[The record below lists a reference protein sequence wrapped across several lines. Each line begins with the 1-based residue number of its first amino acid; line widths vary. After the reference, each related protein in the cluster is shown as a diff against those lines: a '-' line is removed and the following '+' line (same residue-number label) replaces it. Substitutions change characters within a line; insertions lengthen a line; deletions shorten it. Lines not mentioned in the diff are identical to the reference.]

1 MQCAKGLT
9 FLHSHGIVYG
19 GMYALTLSE
28 CGADCLDLH
37 LGNIVFTIPNINFY
51 TVDEL
56 YATIRQPI
64 MLPVS
69 THSSEKT

>member
-1 MQCAKGLT
+1 
-9 FLHSHGIVYG
+9 
-19 GMYALTLSE
+19 MYALTLSE

-56 YATIRQPI
+56 YATVGHPI
-64 MLPVS
+64 ILPIS
-69 THSSEKT
+69 THSGEKT